1 MKEMNGLFLTLI
13 KAVWVK
19 ESLKIFNIIQKT
31 LSLSEHNLK
40 KELKKKN
47 WSNIDISD
55 RARRAP

>member
-19 ESLKIFNIIQKT
+19 ESLKIVNIIQKT